1 MTGRFSDTDLAAFLA
16 GTLEDEAVM
25 EAIENAINADPEL
38 AERVEAL
45 AREDDTAEAV
55 RTAFAPVLAAPV
67 PERLVEAASPREAG
81 RQASAMNAASL
92 GDLPE
97 PANDMGGSWRWPQF
111 AAMAASLAVGVLVGG
126 PLLTGAG
133 PGGDAGAEA
142 GGLVLAGTDGAALS
156 PDLAAMLDRAP
167 SGEAIE
173 LGGQESGTVVLT
185 FRNVDGQ
192 LCRQF
197 RLDGPAGTSDALA
210 CALGD
215 DWRIEAFGRRAQPA
229 GEMRLAGGDAAV
241 GVIAAVD
248 EMIDSDPLVG
258 PDEAAQLEAR

>member
-1 MTGRFSDTDLAAFLA
+1 MTGRFSDKDLAAFLA

-45 AREDDTAEAV
+45 AREDDTAKAV

-67 PERLVEAASPREAG
+67 PERLVDAASPREAE
-81 RQASAMNAASL
+81 RQKSAMNAASL

-97 PANDMGGSWRWPQF
+97 PANDTGGSWRWPQF

-133 PGGDAGAEA
+133 PGGDMGGGA
-142 GGLVLAGTDGAALS
+142 LVLTGTDSAALS
-156 PDLAAMLDRAP
+156 PDLAAMLDSAP
-167 SGEAIE
+167 SGEAVE
-173 LGGQESGTVVLT
+173 LGGQGSGTVVLT
-185 FRNVDGQ
+185 FRNADGQ

-197 RLDGPAGTSDALA
+197 RLDGPAATSDALA